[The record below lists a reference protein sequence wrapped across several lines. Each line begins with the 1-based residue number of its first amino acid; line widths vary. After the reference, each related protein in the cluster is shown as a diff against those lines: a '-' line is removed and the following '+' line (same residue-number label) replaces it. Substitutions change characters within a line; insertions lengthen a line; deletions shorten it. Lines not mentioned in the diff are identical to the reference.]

1 MKNRKSRIK
10 KPVEVTDLANLA
22 ALAKYPEWKTFVK
35 MAKNRIAFQKE
46 HIIRLPELVPVK
58 LAVDKAYDRGIISG
72 LLLVIKN
79 VETAADQMEKLASKE
94 E

>member
-1 MKNRKSRIK
+1 MKNRKSKTKR
-10 KPVEVTDLANLA
+10 PLEVEDLA
-22 ALAKYPEWKTFVK
+22 ALAALGKYPEWKVFTK

-79 VETAADQMEKLASKE
+79 VETAADQMEKLATKE